1 MRCLTE
7 GVRFHEARNSRR
19 KEQKSDV
26 QMLCSLCVEYVELL
40 SQKKSGA
47 VLTESRRGED
57 QTGAV
62 SEKKE

>member
-1 MRCLTE
+1 MSTFTRE
-7 GVRFHEARNSRR
+7 GIPDKRTHMGKRAMS
-19 KEQKSDV
+19 K
-26 QMLCSLCVEYVELL
+26 YVEFL
-40 SQKKSGA
+40 SQRKSGA

>member
-1 MRCLTE
+1 MGKRTMSKYVE
-7 GVRFHEARNSRR
+7 
-19 KEQKSDV
+19 
-26 QMLCSLCVEYVELL
+26 CVEFL